1 MLIAD
6 KNNPNPITAQFPMCF
21 ESTKMI
27 QSYYK
32 LGKYETILSS
42 LRQSHFQTKISVAK
56 NETLRAG

>member
-27 QSYYK
+27 ESYYK
-32 LGKYETILSS
+32 
-42 LRQSHFQTKISVAK
+42 
-56 NETLRAG
+56 